1 MHSGWLVIAAWQA
14 LLAGSSYLNANMII
28 ALVKMNI
35 PTYSPQLWHGTLILW
50 AFTIF
55 AVMLNAFAN
64 PMLPKIEVALLVLHL
79 LGWLVIL
86 VPLLAV
92 RLSGYSLRNFS

>member
-14 LLAGSSYLNANMII
+14 LLAGSAYLTTNMII
-28 ALVKMNI
+28 ALAAMNN
-35 PTYSPQLWHGTLILW
+35 PTYNPQPWHGTLILW

-55 AVMLNAFAN
+55 AVMVNAFAN
-64 PMLPKIEVALLVLHL
+64 PILPKVEVVLLVLHL

-92 RLSGYSLRNFS
+92 RLLE

>member
-1 MHSGWLVIAAWQA
+1 
-14 LLAGSSYLNANMII
+14 MII
-28 ALVKMNI
+28 ALAAMNN
-35 PTYSPQLWHGTLILW
+35 PTYSPQPWHGTLILW

-64 PMLPKIEVALLVLHL
+64 PVLPKIEVALLVLHL

-92 RLSGYSLRNFS
+92 SYQSTHLEILADKVLVGSS